1 MSATARMPCAG
12 VDQGGRVQAGWTRLS
27 YAFTRGFQ
35 SQPSN
40 RSYDDYENRH
50 SPAGVFTRES
60 QPRDCPQ
67 QKAAHGDLNS
77 HNPEMERWQFSK
89 FEDNHRFSLREW

>member
-1 MSATARMPCAG
+1 MHSL
-12 VDQGGRVQAGWTRLS
+12 GGSSHSQAIDPMMTMRTDIPQLVCS
-27 YAFTRGFQ
+27 
-35 SQPSN
+35 
-40 RSYDDYENRH
+40 H
-50 SPAGVFTRES
+50 ES
-60 QPRDCPQ
+60 HRPRDCPQ